1 MPTVMSSRSKMRALV
16 LPVLVMSC
24 ALASVWSGAEAAEVV
39 ELHGS
44 GTTNP
49 SRYLWQVMDLL
60 EERSRVPIRATYR
73 AVGSGTGQAEVVGQ
87 DSNGYKA
94 YNHFGSGDV
103 PMTATNYKTL
113 TDNGRTM
120 LHIPFAI
127 GAISFF
133 HSIPGVPTGDN
144 RLNLTACLLSKI
156 FQREIKTWDDPEILA
171 VNPKLKTFSPDIVGK
186 DIKVVH
192 RALGSSS
199 TNGATE
205 YLSAA
210 CPENWKLGAGKTISW
225 PEDTVSVQGSGGMS
239 SYLSSNDYGIGYLDS
254 GYGHSVNLAEIH
266 LRNKAGKYLDSKEA
280 NISSTADVALS
291 KDIIPKT
298 AGGAPDPGADWSA
311 VKMYDLDG
319 EESWPIISF
328 SYFYVDKN
336 VGPLGTTGTL
346 LKAFLKFVLSTT
358 GQDMLEPFGF
368 TRLPSDIATYNT
380 HTVDNIL
387 DVAGRPWSFEEL
399 KNTKVYD
406 GAGGNVISE
415 KRRSYGEY
423 QRSTFASQVS
433 SLQAMDA
440 AMMRDHDMMMEDHK
454 QLAALA
460 ESVTALKNMDAA
472 MMRDHDMMM
481 EDHKLLAA
489 LAAEISELRS
499 GQKSGSGSS
508 DSGRNIAIV
517 ALCVTIV
524 TLAMTV
530 FNVAT
535 LSRRNK
541 HGSKMSEIS
550 LNNV

>member
-1 MPTVMSSRSKMRALV
+1 MA
-16 LPVLVMSC
+16 
-24 ALASVWSGAEAAEVV
+24 
-39 ELHGS
+39 H
-44 GTTNP
+44 
-49 SRYLWQVMDLL
+49 
-60 EERSRVPIRATYR
+60 
-73 AVGSGTGQAEVVGQ
+73 
-87 DSNGYKA
+87 
-94 YNHFGSGDV
+94 H
-103 PMTATNYKTL
+103 
-113 TDNGRTM
+113 
-120 LHIPFAI
+120 
-127 GAISFF
+127 
-133 HSIPGVPTGDN
+133 
-144 RLNLTACLLSKI
+144 
-156 FQREIKTWDDPEILA
+156 
-171 VNPKLKTFSPDIVGK
+171 
-186 DIKVVH
+186 
-192 RALGSSS
+192 
-199 TNGATE
+199 
-205 YLSAA
+205 
-210 CPENWKLGAGKTISW
+210 
-225 PEDTVSVQGSGGMS
+225 
-239 SYLSSNDYGIGYLDS
+239 
-254 GYGHSVNLAEIH
+254 
-266 LRNKAGKYLDSKEA
+266 
-280 NISSTADVALS
+280 
-291 KDIIPKT
+291 
-298 AGGAPDPGADWSA
+298 
-311 VKMYDLDG
+311 
-319 EESWPIISF
+319 F

-454 QLAALA
+454 
-460 ESVTALKNMDAA
+460 
-472 MMRDHDMMM
+472 
-481 EDHKLLAA
+481 LLAA

-499 GQKSGSGSS
+499 RQKSGSGSS